1 MPDTSSLITRRAAVA
16 AALSLSALAAL
27 VTSGAARAQTAP
39 SVKVD
44 APWARP
50 TVQGQQAGGGFLR
63 IESKTADRLVGGSTP
78 VAGRVELHTMA
89 MEGDVMRMRQLD
101 GIDVPAGQ
109 AVELKP
115 GSLHLML
122 MGLKAPLKAGDRFPL
137 TLKFEKAGEVKV
149 DVAVQNGPAAE
160 HKH

>member
-1 MPDTSSLITRRAAVA
+1 MNVSFTTLRGRRVLLTLLVCAA
-16 AALSLSALAAL
+16 
-27 VTSGAARAQTAP
+27 SGAWMPPAQAQP
-39 SVKVD
+39 SPAVKVE

-63 IESKTADRLVGGSTP
+63 IESKAADRLVGGSTP

-101 GIDVPAGQ
+101 AIDVPANKP
-109 AVELKP
+109 VELKP

-122 MGLKAPLKAGDRFPL
+122 MELRAPLKAGDRFPL
-137 TLKFEKAGEVKV
+137 TLRFEKAGEVTV
-149 DVAVQNGPAAE
+149 EVAVQNGPAAAA